1 MVAKS
6 KILNIFLTCLWV
18 LAGAGLVM
26 LLISAMQVKQEK
38 KCKGLKVNIEGV
50 SNNFF
55 IDKKDVEVIIN
66 RFAGGGTMGKP
77 LKDFRLWQM
86 ENTLKRNVWIKSAQ
100 IYFDNNDILK
110 ADVEER
116 EPIARVFAINDFT
129 FYVDSS
135 LTMLPLSEKFS
146 ARVPVFTGFPADTKV
161 LSKKDSALLAGV
173 RKLSLLI
180 GGDVF
185 LNALIEQVDITP
197 ERNFEMIPKIG
208 KQLIVFGDATNA
220 EQKFDKLKLFYK
232 QVMSKA
238 GWSRYNVIDLQYK
251 DQVVARIR
259 GKEDII
265 SDSLKTMELMKF
277 IATRAAKE
285 ASDSLVRFTQD
296 SEKNTTDSSLIQHS
310 LQREEGGQ

>member
-1 MVAKS
+1 MVSKS
-6 KILNIFLTCLWV
+6 KILNVFFTCLWV
-18 LAGAGLVM
+18 LAGVGLVF
-26 LLISAMQVKQEK
+26 LLISAMQVKREK
-38 KCKGLKVNIEGV
+38 KCKGLEVNIDGV

-55 IDKKDVEVIIN
+55 IDAKDVEVIIN
-66 RFAGGGTMGKP
+66 RFAGGGTKGKP
-77 LKDFRLWQM
+77 LNNFRLWEM
-86 ENTLKRNVWIKSAQ
+86 ENALKRNVWIKSAQ

-110 ADVEER
+110 VDVEER

-135 LTMLPLSEKFS
+135 LAMLPLSEKFS

-161 LSKKDSALLAGV
+161 LSKKDSALLAGI
-173 RKLSLLI
+173 RQLSLLI
-180 GGDVF
+180 GGDNF
-185 LNALIEQVDITP
+185 LNALIEQVDITA

-208 KQLIVFGDATNA
+208 NQLILFGDATNA
-220 EQKFDKLKLFYK
+220 NQKFEKLKLFYK

-265 SDSLKTMELMKF
+265 ADSLKTMELMKF
-277 IATRAAKE
+277 IAIRAAKE
-285 ASDSLVRFTQD
+285 ASDSLVRFAQD
-296 SEKNTTDSSLIQHS
+296 NDKNTTDSSLIQSS
-310 LQREEGGQ
+310 LQREEDGH